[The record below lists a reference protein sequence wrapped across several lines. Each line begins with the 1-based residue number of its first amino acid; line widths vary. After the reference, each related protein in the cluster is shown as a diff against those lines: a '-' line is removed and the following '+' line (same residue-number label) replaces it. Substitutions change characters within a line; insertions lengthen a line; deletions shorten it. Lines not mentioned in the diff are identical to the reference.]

1 MNVLDVSKRYEN
13 QWVVLDRGQ
22 NVVDHGTSLEELFTR
37 HKEAAPRLTFYYA
50 SALAPDAMGPLP
62 SKRF

>member
-22 NVVDHGTSLEELFTR
+22 NVVDHGPSLEELYSR
-37 HKEAAPRLTFYYA
+37 HKDVAPRLTFYYA
-50 SALAPDAMGPLP
+50 SAVMPDAVGSLP
-62 SKRF
+62 RR